1 MMNPK
6 SCFAQSAI
14 SCCNRQQQ
22 IQQDERDRERERER
36 ASKLQSSRV
45 YEKIA
50 KEEHIP

>member
-22 IQQDERDRERERER
+22 IQQDERERE
-36 ASKLQSSRV
+36 SKCKLQSSRV

>member
-1 MMNPK
+1 LHNL
-6 SCFAQSAI
+6 QSAAAI
-14 SCCNRQQQ
+14 DNNRYNKT
-22 IQQDERDRERERER
+22 RERERER